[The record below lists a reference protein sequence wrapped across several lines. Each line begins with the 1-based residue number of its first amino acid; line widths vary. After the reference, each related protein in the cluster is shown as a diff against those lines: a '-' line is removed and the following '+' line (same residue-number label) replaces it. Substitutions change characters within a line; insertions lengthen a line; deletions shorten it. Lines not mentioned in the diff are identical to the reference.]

1 MQIDHKNIKIEKN
14 EIEDPRSHF
23 LSSLIN
29 SMIDEKIHYDV
40 PNFKI
45 GKTKNEIKST
55 PETKQE

>member
-45 GKTKNEIKST
+45 GKTKNEI
-55 PETKQE
+55 